1 MLVPQLEWNKVK
13 LHSFYEDNSH
23 LASSVSDINGICS
36 IVYPEDTVDSN
47 ESAVVMSYSGQLGLM
62 DISIGNTAFVNKF
75 DNAAAA
81 LSTGS
86 I

>member
-1 MLVPQLEWNKVK
+1 MK
-13 LHSFYEDNSH
+13 LHSFYEDSSH
-23 LASSVSDINGICS
+23 LTSSVSDINGICS
-36 IVYPEDTVDSN
+36 IVYPEDKFDST
-47 ESAVVMSYSGQLGLM
+47 ESAVVMSYGGQLGLM
-62 DISIGNTAFVNKF
+62 DISTGNTAFVSKF

>member
-13 LHSFYEDNSH
+13 LHSFYEDSSH
-23 LASSVSDINGICS
+23 LTSSVSDINGICS
-36 IVYPEDTVDSN
+36 IVYPEDMADSN
-47 ESAVVMSYSGQLGLM
+47 ESAAVMSYSGQLGLM
-62 DISIGNTAFVNKF
+62 DISTGNIAFVSKF

-81 LSTGS
+81 LSAGS